1 MCVLWYDVTCRFRT
15 QAEDAFSVIEPD
27 DLSDEDEEVQDAVNA
42 IFAELLPQAAAPT
55 PAAAVAATP
64 APAQP
69 AAAAAADINPLLLVS
84 AWLSQLCF
92 ASSFFSALVKRSG
105 VVWCDVAS
113 LHGLHGSAGGSIAPR
128 LDGPPFSL
136 LFLFILFRS
145 C

>member
-1 MCVLWYDVTCRFRT
+1 MRCVCVLWYDVTCRFWT

-55 PAAAVAATP
+55 RAAGVAATP

-69 AAAAAADINPLLLVS
+69 AAAAADTNPLLLVS

-92 ASSFFSALVKRSG
+92 ASSFFSALVKRS
-105 VVWCDVAS
+105 VVWCGVV
-113 LHGLHGSAGGSIAPR
+113 
-128 LDGPPFSL
+128 
-136 LFLFILFRS
+136 
-145 C
+145 